1 MTDDS
6 DPHMFLMFF
15 LSLAGCSLV
24 SLPVTW
30 LVNDSRRGLAQLTL
44 TSSDQSE
51 ISLASSDQSELS
63 LASSDQS
70 ELSLTSYDQSEL
82 SPLA

>member
-30 LVNDSRRGLAQLTL
+30 LVSDTRRGLTQLTL
-44 TSSDQSE
+44 ASMPVNVRAEAEKLNDQAM
-51 ISLASSDQSELS
+51 IA
-63 LASSDQS
+63 
-70 ELSLTSYDQSEL
+70 
-82 SPLA
+82 

>member
-1 MTDDS
+1 MQAIMTDDS

-30 LVNDSRRGLAQLTL
+30 WVNDSRRGVARLTL
-44 TSSDQSE
+44 S
-51 ISLASSDQSELS
+51 SSDQSELS

>member
-30 LVNDSRRGLAQLTL
+30 WLSETGRGVAQLTL
-44 TSSDQSE
+44 SSLPGNVMADAE
-51 ISLASSDQSELS
+51 LDISSVNINKGFDTFE
-63 LASSDQS
+63 
-70 ELSLTSYDQSEL
+70 
-82 SPLA
+82 

>member
-30 LVNDSRRGLAQLTL
+30 WLSETGRGVAQLTL
-44 TSSDQSE
+44 SSLPENVRTVADNVKPFG
-51 ISLASSDQSELS
+51 ISSVNINKGFDTVE
-63 LASSDQS
+63 
-70 ELSLTSYDQSEL
+70 
-82 SPLA
+82 

>member
-6 DPHMFLMFF
+6 DPHMFLIFF

-30 LVNDSRRGLAQLTL
+30 WVSDTRRGVAQLTL
-44 TSSDQSE
+44 ASMPGNVRAAAESDSGKPYDISSVNINRGFDTVE
-51 ISLASSDQSELS
+51 
-63 LASSDQS
+63 
-70 ELSLTSYDQSEL
+70 
-82 SPLA
+82 

>member
-15 LSLAGCSLV
+15 LSLAGCSLL

-30 LVNDSRRGLAQLTL
+30 WLSETGRGVAQLTL
-44 TSSDQSE
+44 SSLPENVRAVADNVKPFG
-51 ISLASSDQSELS
+51 ISSGNINKGFDTVE
-63 LASSDQS
+63 
-70 ELSLTSYDQSEL
+70 
-82 SPLA
+82 

>member
-15 LSLAGCSLV
+15 LSLAGCSLL

-30 LVNDSRRGLAQLTL
+30 WLSETGRGVAQLTL
-44 TSSDQSE
+44 SSLPGNVMAAAEHDISSVNINKGFDTFEYKE
-51 ISLASSDQSELS
+51 II
-63 LASSDQS
+63 
-70 ELSLTSYDQSEL
+70 
-82 SPLA
+82 